1 MNKLSIRNMTSVLL
15 AGVLIL
21 GGSLAL
27 GSSANAAGKQGTACA
42 KINVKSAGYTCIANP
57 LKTSPK
63 YTWASSNC
71 VGAQTDYLSNLSN
84 FSTYVK
90 SAADTLTKAQSTLAS
105 YQNALTVAMTAL
117 DDLTTKKVFT
127 VTYLPGTRT
136 PAITATGISAAI
148 TAYQAKIVED
158 QSRVAFYQAA
168 LAKDV
173 VGSNQAKSDQKSIDA
188 FNLGIKT
195 RQSTID
201 LLNRQL
207 NRVKTSVSNYQSQIT
222 TWTSTVNGSIAQQK
236 QLTAQLKSASTSAK
250 TTRTLACKVGM

>member
-1 MNKLSIRNMTSVLL
+1 MNKLSLRNTTSVLL

-21 GGSLAL
+21 GGSVAL
-27 GSSANAAGKQGTACA
+27 GSPANAARKQGTACA
-42 KINVKSAGYTCIANP
+42 KINLKSSGYRCIVNP

-63 YTWASSNC
+63 YTWANANC
-71 VGAQTDYLSNLSN
+71 VAAQADYLSNLSN
-84 FSTYVK
+84 FSIYVK
-90 SAADTLTKAQSTLAS
+90 SAADTLTKSQSTLAS
-105 YQNALTVAMTAL
+105 YQNALTVATTAL
-117 DDLTTKKVFT
+117 DDLTNKKVFT

-148 TAYQAKIVED
+148 TAYQAKIVDD

-173 VGSNQAKSDQKSIDA
+173 VGSNQAKSDKKSIDA
-188 FNLGIKT
+188 FNLGIKV

-207 NRVKTSVSNYQSQIT
+207 TRVQTSVSNYQSQIT

-236 QLTAQLKSASTSAK
+236 ELSAQLKAASTSAK
-250 TTRTLACKVGM
+250 TTRTLACKVGI

>member
-1 MNKLSIRNMTSVLL
+1 MNKLSLRNTTSVLL

-21 GGSLAL
+21 GGSVAL
-27 GSSANAAGKQGTACA
+27 GSPANAARKQGTACA
-42 KINVKSAGYTCIANP
+42 KINLKSSGYRCIVNP

-63 YTWASSNC
+63 YTWANANC
-71 VGAQTDYLSNLSN
+71 VAAQADYLSNLSN
-84 FSTYVK
+84 FSIYVK
-90 SAADTLTKAQSTLAS
+90 SAADTLTKSQSTLAS
-105 YQNALTVAMTAL
+105 YQNALTVATTAL
-117 DDLTTKKVFT
+117 DDLINKKVFT

-148 TAYQAKIVED
+148 TAYQAKIVDD

-188 FNLGIKT
+188 FNLGIKV

-207 NRVKTSVSNYQSQIT
+207 TRVQTSVSNYQSQIT

-236 QLTAQLKSASTSAK
+236 ELSAQLKAASTSAK
-250 TTRTLACKVGM
+250 TTRTLACKIGI